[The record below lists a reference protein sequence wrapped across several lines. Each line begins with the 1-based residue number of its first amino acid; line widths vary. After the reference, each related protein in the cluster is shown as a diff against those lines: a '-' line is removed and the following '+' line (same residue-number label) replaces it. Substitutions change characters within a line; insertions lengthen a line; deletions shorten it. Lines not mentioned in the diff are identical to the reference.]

1 MRVPATPDEF
11 VALVDEAIF
20 ELDELL
26 ACAEDEGD
34 VQELGDR
41 VAEYR
46 EIAGALRRLKASIA
60 SGTYEYGTETDL
72 EFMAVARAHKGVIP
86 CYGVLEALN
95 LAHKRGF

>member
-20 ELDELL
+20 EFEELL
-26 ACAEDEGD
+26 ACAEDEGE

-46 EIAGALRRLKASIA
+46 EIAGALRRLKSSIV
-60 SGTYEYGTETDL
+60 SGTYESGNQDDL

-86 CYGVLEALN
+86 CYGLLEALN
-95 LAHKRGF
+95 LAHKRGY

>member
-1 MRVPATPDEF
+1 MRIPATPDEF

-20 ELDELL
+20 EIDELL
-26 ACAEDEGD
+26 ACAEDEG
-34 VQELGDR
+34 EEPEFGGR

-46 EIAGALRRLKASIA
+46 EIADALRRLKSSIA
-60 SGTYEYGTETDL
+60 AGTYEYATGNDL
-72 EFMAVARAHKGVIP
+72 EFMAVARAHKGAIP

>member
-1 MRVPATPDEF
+1 MRVPATPEEF

-20 ELDELL
+20 EIEELL
-26 ACAEDEGD
+26 ACAEDEGE

-46 EIAGALRRLKASIA
+46 EIAGALSRLKSSIA
-60 SGTYEYGTETDL
+60 SGTHDYGNHGDL
-72 EFMAVARAHKGVIP
+72 EFMAVARAIKGVIP
-86 CYGVLEALN
+86 FYSVLEALN